1 MSYSFPPIYQPYINL
16 YSPFPKVE
24 PVEKL
29 SRPYDDK
36 IETLVLYDNK
46 GQLKE
51 YCNEQRNRSERIS

>member
-1 MSYSFPPIYQPYINL
+1 MSYSFPPIYQEYINL

-36 IETLVLYDNK
+36 IETLILYDKK
-46 GQLKE
+46 GQIKE
-51 YCNEQRNRSERIS
+51 YHDEQCSKPQRV

>member
-1 MSYSFPPIYQPYINL
+1 MSLSFPPIYQEYVNL

-36 IETLVLYDNK
+36 IETLILYDKK
-46 GQLKE
+46 GQIKE
-51 YCNEQRNRSERIS
+51 YHDEQYSISQRV